1 MECIICL
8 ETDVKKISV
17 ASLTLDSFLKFLERS
32 RQHAQYMDH
41 SVMDFVERTRDLNP
55 EDLLAKNAFYH
66 KSCYATPPKSNIQRN
81 GDSIESGQPSVVK
94 RKAGRPSSST
104 TQVEKEEP

>member
-41 SVMDFVERTRDLNP
+41 SVMDLLNVQ
-55 EDLLAKNAFYH
+55 E
-66 KSCYATPPKSNIQRN
+66 I
-81 GDSIESGQPSVVK
+81 
-94 RKAGRPSSST
+94 
-104 TQVEKEEP
+104 